1 MRRNKVSIRD
11 IARECNVSVATVSRV
26 LNNSDAV
33 KEDTRILVQ
42 NVIDKYNYRPNELA
56 RGLYTQRTKTI
67 GVIMPEVTSHFFA
80 KVFIEIEKSATEYEQ
95 TVFLCNTLS
104 DNKLQDFYTLRL
116 SEKQV
121 DGLILLGGRV
131 NETKT
136 DVQYVN
142 LLKNNFYPTPV
153 VIING
158 KLENYYDNCASVSSD
173 EHEAMFQAVSYLTS
187 LGHKKIGFLGGQRG
201 IMSTDIKL
209 KALDEAKSVFDFTMK
224 DEWIKLS
231 TYNYQGGVQSI
242 LELLKEKEL
251 PTAIIAINDEA
262 AAGIVN
268 TCISK
273 GYSVPGDFSVLG
285 FDDSSISTIT
295 MPSITTISHPYEKLG
310 SLSVEF
316 LNNMIDEKPMK
327 DVTNIS
333 LKMNFV
339 ERGSCGKITEGAL

>member
-1 MRRNKVSIRD
+1 MKKNKISIRD

-33 KEDTRILVQ
+33 KEETRKLVQ
-42 NVIDKYNYRPNELA
+42 SVIERYNYRPNELA
-56 RGLYTQRTKTI
+56 RGLYTQRTRSI
-67 GVIMPEVTSHFFA
+67 GVILPEITNHFFA
-80 KVFIEIEKSATEYEQ
+80 KVFLEIEKAAIDYGQ

-104 DNKLQDFYTLRL
+104 DNALQDFYTLRL

-136 DVQYVN
+136 NVQYIK
-142 LLKNNFYPTPV
+142 LLKNTIYPTPV

-173 EHEAMFQAVSYLTS
+173 EYEAMFQAVAYLTG
-187 LGHKKIGFLGGQRG
+187 LGHRNIGFLGGMRG

-209 KALDEAKSVFDFTMK
+209 KALEKAKSLYDYTIN
-224 DEWIKLS
+224 DEWVKLS
-231 TYNYQGGVQSI
+231 NYTYKGGVDAM

-251 PTAIIAINDEA
+251 PTAIISINDEV
-262 AAGIVN
+262 AAGVVN
-268 TCISK
+268 TCIMK
-273 GYSVPGDFSVLG
+273 GYRVPVDFSVLG
-285 FDDSSISTIT
+285 FDNSSISTIT
-295 MPSITTISHPYEKLG
+295 MPKITTLSHPYEELG
-310 SLSVEF
+310 SIAVEF
-316 LNNMIDEKPMK
+316 LNNMINDRPLK

-333 LKMNFV
+333 LKMSIV
-339 ERGSCGKITEGAL
+339 ERESCAAPGKK

>member
-1 MRRNKVSIRD
+1 MKKNKISIRD

-33 KEDTRILVQ
+33 KEETRKLVQ
-42 NVIDKYNYRPNELA
+42 SVIERYNYRPNELA
-56 RGLYTQRTKTI
+56 RGLYTQRTRSI
-67 GVIMPEVTSHFFA
+67 GVILPEITNLFFA
-80 KVFIEIEKSATEYEQ
+80 KVFLEIEKKAIEYGQ

-104 DNKLQDFYTLRL
+104 DYALQDFYTLRL

-136 DVQYVN
+136 NVQYVK
-142 LLKNNFYPTPV
+142 LLKNVIYPTPV

-173 EHEAMFQAVSYLTS
+173 EYEAMFQAVSYLTG
-187 LGHKKIGFLGGQRG
+187 LGHCKIGFLGGKRG

-209 KALDEAKSVFDFTMK
+209 KALEKAKSLYDYTIK
-224 DEWIKLS
+224 EEWIKLS
-231 TYNYQGGVQSI
+231 NYTYQGGEEAI

-251 PTAIIAINDEA
+251 PTAIISINDEV
-262 AAGIVN
+262 AAGIIN

-273 GYSVPGDFSVLG
+273 GYNIPGDFSVLG
-285 FDDSSISTIT
+285 FDNSSISTIT
-295 MPSITTISHPYEKLG
+295 MPKITTISHPYEELG
-310 SLSVEF
+310 SIAVDF
-316 LNNMIDEKPMK
+316 LNNMINDKPLK
-327 DVTNIS
+327 DITNIS
-333 LKMNFV
+333 LKMSII
-339 ERGSCGKITEGAL
+339 ERESCSEPRKG